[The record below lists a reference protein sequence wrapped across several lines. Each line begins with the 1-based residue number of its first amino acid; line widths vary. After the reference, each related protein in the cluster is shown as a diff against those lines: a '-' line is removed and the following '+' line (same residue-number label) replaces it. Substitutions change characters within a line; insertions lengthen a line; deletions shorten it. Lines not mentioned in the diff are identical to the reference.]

1 MRVRAGTRLAAVLVA
16 GAAFFAL
23 PAASALAST
32 THGTVFFNGQAV
44 GTIVT
49 PAAVPN
55 GGTDPFYE
63 VSGGVAGQ
71 LGIVGDGPGS
81 PDYRGGPVGGQR
93 PDLHPGDDPVSSH
106 LGSSSAHRL
115 EPWRSDH
122 HAQPGSRLP
131 LPDPG
136 VDQSRRGGRPRLA
149 WRCACVPGEPSP
161 PQRCCGPGLAR
172 S

>member
-1 MRVRAGTRLAAVLVA
+1 MRVRAGTGLAAVLVA

-71 LGIVGDGPGS
+71 LGIFTARHTGPMPTPTVRSRQPATPYPSRS
-81 PDYRGGPVGGQR
+81 PASSR
-93 PDLHPGDDPVSSH
+93 PATAAACPITSTSTT
-106 LGSSSAHRL
+106 
-115 EPWRSDH
+115 WR
-122 HAQPGSRLP
+122 
-131 LPDPG
+131 
-136 VDQSRRGGRPRLA
+136 
-149 WRCACVPGEPSP
+149 
-161 PQRCCGPGLAR
+161 
-172 S
+172 